1 MHVNMKERSVDKR
14 SPVDTF
20 PSLNFIS
27 LLKSCVAGEA
37 GTVKQFEYLAGKWP
51 DSRRID
57 FRSPFSGTPT
67 LTYGLYFLD
76 SYYAKNLR
84 IDTVVNWISVDITL
98 MGQHCFVWCLCQLD
112 GMWEINFKVIKRLI
126 ILSEN
131 CMAIKSRY

>member
-1 MHVNMKERSVDKR
+1 MRTRSVEDKR
-14 SPVDTF
+14 TVATF

-37 GTVKQFEYLAGKWP
+37 GTVKHYEYPAGKWP

-76 SYYAKNLR
+76 SYYGKNLR
-84 IDTVVNWISVDITL
+84 IDTVVTNLSRTGFQLTL
-98 MGQHCFVWCLCQLD
+98 RSWANTVLYGAYVSW
-112 GMWEINFKVIKRLI
+112 
-126 ILSEN
+126 
-131 CMAIKSRY
+131 MACGK